1 MYKYFFAKIIGNNIS
16 FRKLNIVLRKSSA
29 KNISVLSIIEFFMK
43 KMPFS
48 WFWKESCSFF
58 LTIIE
63 KIRELYIFPP
73 KMLPSKADLCIFPPL
88 LPLANK
94 TAIQIFSSK
103 FLSRKLP
110 FFAKKD
116 SGPNTC
122 FFSCLSH
129 IRIFFKSN
137 HPWIS

>member
-16 FRKLNIVLRKSSA
+16 FRKLNILRKSSA

-73 KMLPSKADLCIFPPL
+73 KMLPSKADLCIFPLFFL
-88 LPLANK
+88 LWIRLRFKYFRQN
-94 TAIQIFSSK
+94 FCLENCH
-103 FLSRKLP
+103 FLP
-110 FFAKKD
+110 KKD
-116 SGPNTC
+116 SGPNTY